1 MYGIRKWV
9 NLVARGKRKKQQ
21 ILQLISIVMFA
32 YIFSNCLTTWVYYQ
46 NYNNSMN
53 ILAEIATKSG
63 QDGVDIVIDIL
74 KDNNLDSIEQ
84 GKQLLEKYGY
94 LKNVE
99 NVLYQQFLQNIAVTA
114 GGTFFLFVIL
124 FSLLWL
130 WQRMILQKDKA
141 RFLQIENTLVNFRE
155 NNYEVILELDD
166 DDEDEQEKIK
176 YQLDVLG
183 HYMKLLKEE
192 ARLEK
197 EGTKELVSDISHQL
211 KTPVAALDACFS
223 VLLRDN
229 LSEEEQKEFRIRCRN
244 ALDGL
249 EVLLQSLLQISKM
262 EVGLIQIDKKKLP
275 LLETIIT
282 AVNRVYPNAIKK
294 DIELVFDFDETLEN
308 YEIMQDKKW
317 LSEALINILDNAI
330 KYSPTHSEIAIRLQ
344 KRTGIV
350 RIEIE
355 DQGIGIPKEEYHKV
369 FQRFFRGSLPEVKEE
384 SGSGIGLFLSREII
398 EQHHGTIT
406 VSSNFDMEVGFNHR
420 PGSKFVIQLLEKK

>member
-1 MYGIRKWV
+1 MYGMRKWV

-124 FSLLWL
+124 FSLFWL
-130 WQRMILQKDKA
+130 WQRMILLKDKS

-166 DDEDEQEKIK
+166 EDEQEKIK

-183 HYMKLLKEE
+183 RYMKLLKEE

-344 KRTGIV
+344 NRTGIV

-406 VSSNFDMEVGFNHR
+406 VSSNFDKEVGFNHR
-420 PGSKFVIQLLEKK
+420 HGSKFVIQLLEKE